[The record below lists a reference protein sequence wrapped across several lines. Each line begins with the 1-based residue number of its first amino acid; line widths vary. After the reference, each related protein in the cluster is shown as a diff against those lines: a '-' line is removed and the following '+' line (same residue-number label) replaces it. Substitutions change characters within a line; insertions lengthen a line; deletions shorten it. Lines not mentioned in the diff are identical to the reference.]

1 MYSQILILTWIL
13 RTVDNQNE
21 IFQIKWHCLFLN
33 SNLPAAIDGST
44 SQNKL
49 ISSDH
54 DQWQYIKCFT
64 FFLIIRHYPSEEA
77 FLETNDKVKRGDIV
91 GVRGKPGKWLQC
103 LDLHRTSAILRQ
115 GSADIFCSFI
125 CHYFRKDKERRTQYY
140 SYRDC
145 SPLSVS
151 TPASS
156 FVLWGQGQ
164 GEFLLISSL
173 GKCVLVYHQKSEN
186 HFSGE

>member
-1 MYSQILILTWIL
+1 MPSEFEQIYMYVQLQLQILILTWIL
-13 RTVDNQNE
+13 RTVNNKNE
-21 IFQIKWHCLFLN
+21 VFYIKWHCLFLN

-44 SQNKL
+44 SQHKL

-103 LDLHRTSAILRQ
+103 LDLHKTSAILRQ
-115 GSADIFCSFI
+115 GSADIICSFI
-125 CHYFRKDKERRTQYY
+125 CHFFQERQRKEN
-140 SYRDC
+140 
-145 SPLSVS
+145 SV
-151 TPASS
+151 
-156 FVLWGQGQ
+156 L
-164 GEFLLISSL
+164 FLQRLFSSL
-173 GKCVLVYHQKSEN
+173 RVYTS
-186 HFSGE
+186 FLICTMGSRTR